1 MSDADRWNNIRAIF
15 DAAVVL
21 QGDDRVTLI
30 RERCGDDRTL
40 QADVESLLMADRA
53 RGSRLEQP
61 VSPALRGRALK
72 ALASGPETHNL
83 APGSQLETYTI
94 AGILG
99 TGGMGEVYRAHDTT
113 LGREVAIKILPS
125 RLNDRELRER
135 VEREARLLAALNHPN
150 IGAIYG
156 IANSNGT
163 RGLVLEL
170 VDGETLAE
178 RIDKQTNRS
187 RGLRVRDALSIAL
200 QIAEALEAAHERGI
214 VHRDLKPGN
223 IKISGDGRVK
233 VLDFGVASFAG
244 ESDSEAPTHVLLGT
258 PPYMSPEQ
266 ARGEPVDR
274 RADVWAFGC
283 ILYEMLTGER
293 AFNGSDTTETLSRIL
308 HWDPDLSR
316 VPPDVPSEIV
326 RLMAL
331 CLEKDRAKR
340 LSQVAIARF
349 TIAEAFENPGA
360 TTAVINDH
368 RRRRQVVQA
377 LAFGIFVGALTA
389 LTVAWVSRSP
399 HPSATAPLT
408 RLLIGVTPAEHVGG
422 TEGRPTRTAFAIS
435 PDGTVLVFSALRG
448 NQRALYLRRLDRADA
463 VKMEGTAGA
472 ESPFFSPNGQWIG
485 YWADGKFFKAPLSG
499 GLPVPVTEA
508 PFAFGA
514 SWGDDDRIVFSAGA
528 GLLEVP
534 SGGGTAT
541 ALTRLDDVQGEL
553 SHRLPHVLPGGDAV
567 LFTITKTRF
576 PRWDETQ
583 IAVYSRRTRASK
595 VLVNGGADAR
605 YTSSGH
611 LVYVREGLLLAAPFD
626 LQTLEFTG
634 GPVGLEGDVMQAAY
648 FRGQRG
654 DAGAGQFAI
663 SGTGTLVYLQG
674 GTTPPAERSVVRID
688 RLGRSET
695 LPLAPRPFATLRLSP
710 DGEQI
715 ALSTFGRERSVWV
728 YAPKR
733 NTFSRLSAPGR
744 TGVPIWTPDGERIT
758 YAGATSGP
766 DRLHSMRTDNTG
778 PPEPLVA
785 AEQDLVPATWTAD
798 ARQLL
803 YYPVPPSAIRVHD
816 VTTNGRPTTLATAAA
831 DNVLVGGAD
840 LSPDGRWMAYVSTE
854 SGDPQVYVQAYPAG
868 VPRHQISADGGI
880 SPVWRRDGREIFYVR
895 QNAAAA
901 GRSPGTVSIMSVQV
915 AIAPAFTSGVPR
927 ELFTGPYAVN
937 QPARAYDVSP
947 SGQHFFLLQS
957 REPAPERITQM
968 HVVQNWI
975 RELERLVPR
984 R

>member
-1 MSDADRWNNIRAIF
+1 MSDADRWNNVRAIF

-21 QGDDRVTLI
+21 QGDDRAALI

-40 QADVESLLMADRA
+40 QVDVESLLMADGA

-72 ALASGPETHNL
+72 ALAGGPETHNL
-83 APGSQLETYTI
+83 APGAQLETYTI

-156 IANSNGT
+156 IAHSNGT

-283 ILYEMLTGER
+283 ILYEILTGER

-308 HWDPDLSR
+308 HVDPDLSR

-349 TIAEAFENPGA
+349 TIAEALADPGA
-360 TTAVINDH
+360 TTAGINDH
-368 RRRRQVVQA
+368 RRRRQILQA
-377 LAFGIFVGALTA
+377 LALGILVGALTA
-389 LTVAWVSRSP
+389 LTVAWYSRSSQ
-399 HPSATAPLT
+399 PSATAPLT

-435 PDGTVLVFSALRG
+435 PDGTLLVFSALGG
-448 NQRALYLRRLDRADA
+448 NQRALYMRRLDRADA

-472 ESPFFSPNGQWIG
+472 ERSVLFSQWPVDRLLG
-485 YWADGKFFKAPLSG
+485 GREVFQGSVVWWASG
-499 GLPVPVTEA
+499 
-508 PFAFGA
+508 
-514 SWGDDDRIVFSAGA
+514 
-528 GLLEVP
+528 
-534 SGGGTAT
+534 
-541 ALTRLDDVQGEL
+541 
-553 SHRLPHVLPGGDAV
+553 PGG
-567 LFTITKTRF
+567 R
-576 PRWDETQ
+576 
-583 IAVYSRRTRASK
+583 
-595 VLVNGGADAR
+595 GG
-605 YTSSGH
+605 
-611 LVYVREGLLLAAPFD
+611 VRVWCV
-626 LQTLEFTG
+626 
-634 GPVGLEGDVMQAAY
+634 VG
-648 FRGQRG
+648 R
-654 DAGAGQFAI
+654 
-663 SGTGTLVYLQG
+663 
-674 GTTPPAERSVVRID
+674 
-688 RLGRSET
+688 
-695 LPLAPRPFATLRLSP
+695 
-710 DGEQI
+710 
-715 ALSTFGRERSVWV
+715 
-728 YAPKR
+728 
-733 NTFSRLSAPGR
+733 
-744 TGVPIWTPDGERIT
+744 
-758 YAGATSGP
+758 
-766 DRLHSMRTDNTG
+766 
-778 PPEPLVA
+778 
-785 AEQDLVPATWTAD
+785 
-798 ARQLL
+798 
-803 YYPVPPSAIRVHD
+803 
-816 VTTNGRPTTLATAAA
+816 
-831 DNVLVGGAD
+831 
-840 LSPDGRWMAYVSTE
+840 
-854 SGDPQVYVQAYPAG
+854 
-868 VPRHQISADGGI
+868 
-880 SPVWRRDGREIFYVR
+880 
-895 QNAAAA
+895 
-901 GRSPGTVSIMSVQV
+901 
-915 AIAPAFTSGVPR
+915 
-927 ELFTGPYAVN
+927 
-937 QPARAYDVSP
+937 
-947 SGQHFFLLQS
+947 
-957 REPAPERITQM
+957 
-968 HVVQNWI
+968 
-975 RELERLVPR
+975 
-984 R
+984 